1 MQDSELYLRFII
13 LTVAIAFLIL
23 MFKLILRLIFKR
35 EEIEAIKEII
45 YEETENVLS
54 SDVVI
59 FFNIDC

>member
-23 MFKLILRLIFKR
+23 IFKLILRLIFKR

>member
-23 MFKLILRLIFKR
+23 IFKLIIKLIFKR

-45 YEETENVLS
+45 YEETGNVLS

-59 FFNIDC
+59 FFSIDC

>member
-23 MFKLILRLIFKR
+23 IFKLIIKLIFKR

-59 FFNIDC
+59 FFSIDC